1 MPKSEQTPG
10 SVLHSF
16 IDEYQINPFY
26 LSKEINLSYQTIL
39 NILKGVGKITVPT
52 ALRLAKY
59 FDNSP
64 SFWLDVQ
71 IAYEINQLSDNKRFI
86 SMIKK
91 IPKAKKNAGKAKSK
105 KKPGY
110 RKVKALSQKRKKA
123 AKSPGSKAVRGRRA
137 GRPRRK

>member
-1 MPKSEQTPG
+1 MSKSAQTPG

-26 LSKEINLSYQTIL
+26 LSKEIHLSYQTIL

-52 ALRLAKY
+52 ALRLARY

-64 SFWLDVQ
+64 SFWLDIQ
-71 IAYEINQLSDNKRFI
+71 NAHEINKLSNNKKFI
-86 SMIKK
+86 SLIQK
-91 IPKAKKNAGKAKSK
+91 IPKAKKNTGRVKSEK
-105 KKPGY
+105 SGY
-110 RKVKALSQKRKKA
+110 RKVKTLSQKRKKA
-123 AKSPGSKAVRGRRA
+123 AKSPGSKAIRGKRS

>member
-1 MPKSEQTPG
+1 MSKAAQTPG

-16 IDEYQINPFY
+16 IDEYQINPFS
-26 LSKEINLSYQTIL
+26 LSKEINLSYQTVL
-39 NILKGVGKITVPT
+39 NILKGAGKITVPT

-64 SFWLDVQ
+64 SFWLDIQ
-71 IAYEINQLSDNKRFI
+71 NAYEINKLSDNRKFI
-86 SMIKK
+86 SMIQK
-91 IPKAKKNAGKAKSK
+91 IPKAKKNTGKVKS

-110 RKVKALSQKRKKA
+110 RKAKALSQKRKKA
-123 AKSPGSKAVRGRRA
+123 AKSPGSKTIRGKRS

>member
-1 MPKSEQTPG
+1 MSKSPQTPG

-16 IDEYQINPFY
+16 IDEYQINPFS
-26 LSKEINLSYQTIL
+26 LSKEIHLSYQTVL

-52 ALRLAKY
+52 ALRFAKY

-71 IAYEINQLSDNKRFI
+71 NAYEIDQLSNNRKFI
-86 SMIKK
+86 SMIQK
-91 IPKAKKNAGKAKSK
+91 IPKAKKNTGKVKSD

-123 AKSPGSKAVRGRRA
+123 AKSPGSKTIRGKRS